1 MVTRFN
7 SDFTLKNCLFGSVKL
22 PKNADRDKEVYSDYG
37 IRFDLRSEFSLTD
50 GSVGKNVIIF
60 GVDMSSSVHID
71 NKKKDIL
78 IPGLDP
84 TQGLDDLTLT
94 AEAQYSIKFSRS
106 NIKFCLRL
114 DYYGSNSFLFT
125 NAIRIY

>member
-7 SDFTLKNCLFGSVKL
+7 SDFTLKDCLFGSVKL

-84 TQGLDDLTLT
+84 TQELDDLTLT
-94 AEAQYSIKFSRS
+94 AEAQYTIKFSRS

-125 NAIRIY
+125 SAIRIC

>member
-7 SDFTLKNCLFGSVKL
+7 SDFTLKDCLFGSVKL

>member
-7 SDFTLKNCLFGSVKL
+7 SDFTLKDCLFGSVKL

-60 GVDMSSSVHID
+60 GVDMSSSAHID